1 MENNKMT
8 QEKKLKITLVRSTNS
23 TSKHQKECINGLGLK
38 KMHHEVLLADNS
50 TVRGLVSKVSY
61 MLKVEEV

>member
-1 MENNKMT
+1 M
-8 QEKKLKITLVRSTNS
+8 TLVRSTNS